1 VTVACCPWCGAEYG
15 VAATR
20 CWDCKL
26 ALDDP
31 PAATLAETDPD
42 AEVGFELDEWSAADR
57 GGLASSL
64 GARGIDYRWEPGL
77 VLVVRAGDEGQV
89 DSLLDDLESDDD
101 GEWGEGGG
109 NESDGGRA
117 GGDDEDD
124 EDDDDVDDVDDVDGG
139 ERAQAAMADL
149 FVAADRLMHGPGDER
164 VADDLVAATAVVSAS
179 APPYG
184 FEPVA
189 WLQIRELAAGV
200 VDVLQG
206 EGADETVMLEARSLR
221 EALRPYV

>member
-15 VAATR
+15 VAATK

-26 ALDDP
+26 ALGEP
-31 PAATLAETDPD
+31 PAATLPETTPD
-42 AEVGFELDEWSAADR
+42 EEVGFELDEWSAADR
-57 GGLASSL
+57 GGLAASL
-64 GARGIDYRWEPGL
+64 GGRGIDYRWEPGL
-77 VLVVRAGDEGQV
+77 VLVVRADDEAQV
-89 DSLLDDLESDDD
+89 DSLLDDLESGDDD
-101 GEWGEGGG
+101 ERGERRRGWD
-109 NESDGGRA
+109 ESAA
-117 GGDDEDD
+117 GDDDEDGD
-124 EDDDDVDDVDDVDGG
+124 EESG

-149 FVAADRLMHGPGDER
+149 FVAADRLMHGPGDDR
-164 VADDLVAATAVVSAS
+164 VADDLIAATAVVSAS
-179 APPYG
+179 VPPYG

-200 VDVLQG
+200 VDVLQA

>member
-1 VTVACCPWCGAEYG
+1 MTVACCPWCGAEYG

-26 ALDDP
+26 ALGAEP
-31 PAATLAETDPD
+31 PAATLPETEPD
-42 AEVGFELDEWSAADR
+42 EEVGFELDEWSAADR
-57 GGLASSL
+57 GGLAASL
-64 GARGIDYRWEPGL
+64 GGRGIDYRWEPGL
-77 VLVVRAGDEGQV
+77 VLVVRASDEAQV
-89 DSLLDDLESDDD
+89 DALLDDIEGDDD
-101 GEWGEGGG
+101 WVGDRGGAGGVDDDDDDEGDDDEGGG
-109 NESDGGRA
+109 GGDGGGEA
-117 GGDDEDD
+117 
-124 EDDDDVDDVDDVDGG
+124 DGG

-164 VADDLVAATAVVSAS
+164 VADDLISATAVVSAS

-200 VDVLQG
+200 VDVLQS
-206 EGADETVMLEARSLR
+206 EGTDETVMLEARSLR

>member
-1 VTVACCPWCGAEYG
+1 M
-15 VAATR
+15 
-20 CWDCKL
+20 
-26 ALDDP
+26 
-31 PAATLAETDPD
+31 
-42 AEVGFELDEWSAADR
+42 GFELDEWSAADR
-57 GGLASSL
+57 GGLAASL

-89 DSLLDDLESDDD
+89 DSLLDDLENDDD
-101 GEWGEGGG
+101 GDWPTGTAVTAARTTTTM
-109 NESDGGRA
+109 GRRRC
-117 GGDDEDD
+117 EDD
-124 EDDDDVDDVDDVDGG
+124 ADGG
-139 ERAQAAMADL
+139 ERAQKAMADL

-164 VADDLVAATAVVSAS
+164 VADDLIAATAVVSAS

-206 EGADETVMLEARSLR
+206 DGTDETVMLEARSLR
-221 EALRPYV
+221 EALQALRVGADGSPRPNR

>member
-1 VTVACCPWCGAEYG
+1 MAVTVACCPWCGAEYG
-15 VAATR
+15 VAATK

-26 ALDDP
+26 ALDEP
-31 PAATLAETDPD
+31 PAATLAETEPD
-42 AEVGFELDEWSAADR
+42 EEVGFELDEWSAADR
-57 GGLASSL
+57 GGLAASL

-89 DSLLDDLESDDD
+89 DSLLDDLENDDD
-101 GEWGEGGG
+101 GVTWE
-109 NESDGGRA
+109 DGGA
-117 GGDDEDD
+117 GGDDD
-124 EDDDDVDDVDDVDGG
+124 EDDDGAEDDADGG
-139 ERAQAAMADL
+139 ERAQKAMADL
-149 FVAADRLMHGPGDER
+149 FVASDRLMHGPGDER
-164 VADDLVAATAVVSAS
+164 VADDLIAATAVVSAS

-206 EGADETVMLEARSLR
+206 DGTDETVMLEARSLR

>member
-15 VAATR
+15 VAATK

-26 ALDDP
+26 AFVDL
-31 PAATLAETDPD
+31 PAATLAEADPD
-42 AEVGFELDEWSAADR
+42 DEVGFELDEWSAADR
-57 GGLASSL
+57 GGLAASL
-64 GARGIDYRWEPGL
+64 GAQGIDYRWEPGL

-89 DSLLDDLESDDD
+89 DALLDDLENDDAGD
-101 GEWGEGGG
+101 WEGDEGGMG
-109 NESDGGRA
+109 GVDG
-117 GGDDEDD
+117 D
-124 EDDDDVDDVDDVDGG
+124 EDDDDDGAEDDADGG
-139 ERAQAAMADL
+139 ERAQKAMADL

-164 VADDLVAATAVVSAS
+164 VADDLIAATAVVSAS
-179 APPYG
+179 ASPYG

-206 EGADETVMLEARSLR
+206 DGTDETVMLEARSLR

>member
-1 VTVACCPWCGAEYG
+1 MTVACCPWCGAEYG
-15 VAATR
+15 VSATK

-57 GGLASSL
+57 GGLAASL
-64 GARGIDYRWEPGL
+64 GAQGIDYRWEPGL

-89 DSLLDDLESDDD
+89 DSLLDDLENDDDD
-101 GEWGEGGG
+101 G
-109 NESDGGRA
+109 DGQDGA
-117 GGDDEDD
+117 DGDGD
-124 EDDDDVDDVDDVDGG
+124 EDDDDRDEDDDEDEVDGG

-149 FVAADRLMHGPGDER
+149 FVAADRLMHGPGDDR
-164 VADDLVAATAVVSAS
+164 VADDLIAATAVVSAS

-206 EGADETVMLEARSLR
+206 DGTDETVMLEARSLR